1 MHILLYLLKIGIV
14 FEEAE
19 KYILLLD
26 SIMYLLSGN
35 ISRHTKIILEDFTK
49 NSYIYKDMKK
59 DIESKGRSKFLN
71 IIEEKELNM
80 IFINLLKNMIQMY
93 DKAKN
98 AIFPFIEYDIKP
110 FFEIKFLEY
119 YKTLEYIKAKES
131 EKINK
136 IKNKKFLLDI
146 LNKDEKL
153 KDKFF
158 GNQES
163 TKIEEEI
170 RGLRNYYTHTGYY
183 IDDDQIP
190 IPTNDPKRY
199 KKVDDEWLD
208 KVLEYIITVTEIELY
223 NLCGINL
230 IRVDDTRRKL
240 ELIIKE
246 DDLL

>member
-1 MHILLYLLKIGIV
+1 
-14 FEEAE
+14 
-19 KYILLLD
+19 
-26 SIMYLLSGN
+26 MYLLSGN

-59 DIESKGRSKFLN
+59 NIESKGRRKFSN

-80 IFINLLKNMIQMY
+80 IFINLLRNMIQIY

-119 YKTLEYIKAKES
+119 YRALEYIKAKEK
-131 EKINK
+131 EKEK
-136 IKNKKFLLDI
+136 LNKKKGKPFLLDI

-163 TKIEEEI
+163 TEIEKEI

-183 IDDDQIP
+183 IDNDQIP
-190 IPTNDPKRY
+190 IPTKAPKRY

-230 IRVDDTRRKL
+230 IRIDDTERKL
-240 ELIIKE
+240 ELTIKE
-246 DDLL
+246 DD

>member
-1 MHILLYLLKIGIV
+1 MYILLYLLKSGIV

-19 KYILLLD
+19 KYMLLLD

-35 ISRHTKIILEDFTK
+35 ISRYTNIIFEDFEK
-49 NSYIYKDMKK
+49 NSYIYNDKK
-59 DIESKGRSKFLN
+59 ENIQSRVRSKFLN

-80 IFINLLKNMIQMY
+80 IFINLLRNMIQMY

-98 AIFPFIEYDIKP
+98 AIFPFIKYDIKP

-131 EKINK
+131 KKINES
-136 IKNKKFLLDI
+136 KNKKFLLDI
-146 LNKDEKL
+146 LTKDEKL
-153 KDKFF
+153 KYEFF
-158 GNQES
+158 GNQEPG
-163 TKIEEEI
+163 KIEEEI

-183 IDDDQIP
+183 IDNDEIP
-190 IPTNDPKRY
+190 IPTNKPTRY
-199 KKVDDEWLD
+199 KKVDDKWLY
-208 KVLEYIITVTEIELY
+208 KVLKYIITVTEMELY

-246 DDLL
+246 D

>member
-1 MHILLYLLKIGIV
+1 
-14 FEEAE
+14 
-19 KYILLLD
+19 
-26 SIMYLLSGN
+26 
-35 ISRHTKIILEDFTK
+35 
-49 NSYIYKDMKK
+49 
-59 DIESKGRSKFLN
+59 
-71 IIEEKELNM
+71 M
-80 IFINLLKNMIQMY
+80 IFINLLRNMIQMY

-131 EKINK
+131 EKINES
-136 IKNKKFLLDI
+136 KNKKFLLDI
-146 LNKDEKL
+146 LTKDEKL

-158 GNQES
+158 GNQEP
-163 TKIEEEI
+163 TEIEEEI

-190 IPTNDPKRY
+190 IPTNDSKRY

-230 IRVDDTRRKL
+230 IRVDNTKRKL

-246 DDLL
+246 DELL

>member
-1 MHILLYLLKIGIV
+1 MRILLYLLKSGIV
-14 FEEAE
+14 FEKAE
-19 KYILLLD
+19 KYILLID

-35 ISRHTKIILEDFTK
+35 ISRHTNIIIEDFEK
-49 NSYIYKDMKK
+49 NSYIYNDKEEN
-59 DIESKGRSKFLN
+59 IQSKGRRKFFN

-80 IFINLLKNMIQMY
+80 IFINLLRNMIQMY

-98 AIFPFIEYDIKP
+98 AIFPFIKYDIKP

-119 YKTLEYIKAKES
+119 YKTLEYIKLKES

-136 IKNKKFLLDI
+136 MKNKQFLLDI

-153 KDKFF
+153 KDEFF

-163 TKIEEEI
+163 TEIEEEI

-183 IDDDQIP
+183 IDNDEIP
-190 IPTNDPKRY
+190 IPTNNPKRY
-199 KKVDDEWLD
+199 KKVDDKWLY
-208 KVLEYIITVTEIELY
+208 KVLKYIITVTEIELY

-230 IRVDDTRRKL
+230 IRVDDTKRKL
-240 ELIIKE
+240 KLIIKE
-246 DDLL
+246 DD

>member
-1 MHILLYLLKIGIV
+1 MQNYLHLK
-14 FEEAE
+14 
-19 KYILLLD
+19 
-26 SIMYLLSGN
+26 S
-35 ISRHTKIILEDFTK
+35 
-49 NSYIYKDMKK
+49 
-59 DIESKGRSKFLN
+59 
-71 IIEEKELNM
+71 
-80 IFINLLKNMIQMY
+80 
-93 DKAKN
+93 
-98 AIFPFIEYDIKP
+98 

-183 IDDDQIP
+183 IDDDQ
-190 IPTNDPKRY
+190 RY

>member
-35 ISRHTKIILEDFTK
+35 IRRHTKIIFEDFAK

-119 YKTLEYIKAKES
+119 YKTLEYIKFKEK
-131 EKINK
+131 EKLNE
-136 IKNKKFLLDI
+136 KKDKQFLLNI
-146 LNKDEKL
+146 LKKYDLLRKKYFGDQEK
-153 KDKFF
+153 
-158 GNQES
+158 E
-163 TKIEEEI
+163 KIEEEI
-170 RGLRNYYTHTGYY
+170 RSLRNYYTHTGYY
-183 IDDDQIP
+183 IDDDKLP
-190 IPTNDPKRY
+190 IPNYKPQRY

-230 IRVDDTRRKL
+230 IRVDGSKRKL

-246 DDLL
+246 EN